1 MQRMEKEA
9 KEVKEEEEKKSAS
22 NNCREN
28 FDFDG
33 MVSVSYNT
41 PHVTDASKE
50 ACSRFDCF

>member
-28 FDFDG
+28 FD
-33 MVSVSYNT
+33 
-41 PHVTDASKE
+41 
-50 ACSRFDCF
+50 